1 MSKKKHYK
9 LYYHDLNK
17 DRKVFSIEATGGKDF
32 EKAVKIFRSEIT
44 PYNNEVVQVVD
55 LETNKPTASMRTL
68 ANYVLRNY
76 DKPKLKM
83 TFSHTLEID
92 FDVLPA
98 DMKAE
103 YRQAKKVYDD
113 CGDTLELETF
123 YEELQTYVNEGNYKN
138 FDDLELINSL
148 DYEVSEEGVKV

>member
-1 MSKKKHYK
+1 MCQ
-9 LYYHDLNK
+9 D
-17 DRKVFSIEATGGKDF
+17 
-32 EKAVKIFRSEIT
+32 KI
-44 PYNNEVVQVVD
+44 N
-55 LETNKPTASMRTL
+55 
-68 ANYVLRNY
+68 
-76 DKPKLKM
+76 KPKLKM

-123 YEELQTYVNEGNYKN
+123 YEELQTYINEGNYKN

-148 DYEVSEEGVKV
+148 DYEVSEEGVKI